1 MSAFT
6 PFNGPQCNSG
16 PSTRDITQLIE
27 AYNQLSVKLNAHIE
41 ATAPTDSA
49 VHGIVNYVNAIR
61 TQLEAIIAVKAPTT
75 ALNEVRTIAENAAT
89 QSALSQAVNTLNSL
103 IANKADANALAAKT
117 DKITTEAMQRGL
129 EALATTV
136 DNLSAAWNAYASH
149 VTDADLKLAFDCAI
163 QSATYIIGQ
172 IKAYKFI
179 DFTKWAHFAAPFAG
193 TGSLEDTS
201 NNGAFILGCMSLNW
215 EDDPNAPTEAYAHKA
230 ARAYI
235 KYVNSNPFDAICDM
249 TATKT
254 DEGYVGSLTVH
265 VTKKADT
272 WPDLA
277 FHLIV
282 GTNSAHEE
290 CVYLAVS
297 SRGLSN
303 TSGDYSNTNF
313 RACGENFLPVGVE
326 GYITPTGMLHGITS
340 APVGTGVSS
349 IVSIDNVR
357 LSSMN
362 SDAYRD
368 SQGYNLLSVVHSTD
382 PETGLPYNEL
392 FVGDPHYDAYIFRK
406 RPAMVLQDEHG
417 QNVLGYFVTAQDIV
431 NATLP
436 LGAIIGWPLQNPDHS
451 LRDIPEGFLDIT
463 NGGTINNTDY
473 PELAEMLGVDAHGE
487 AQLPVQT
494 NSIIKAFDTTTSY
507 SEGDA
512 SITDIIEFSTLNK
525 KINTEINRATTA
537 ENGLSSRI
545 DTNTANIA
553 ANTSAIEAE
562 VTRATTAEQ
571 SNAGEIVQNAANIA
585 ANTANI
591 ANNTADIA
599 QHTAAINNNTDA
611 INAERIRATGAE
623 QAINNRITSLHPNG

>member
-49 VHGIVNYVNAIR
+49 VHGIVNYVNSIR

-103 IANKADANALAAKT
+103 IADKADANALAAKT
-117 DKITTEAMQRGL
+117 DKVTTEAMQRAI
-129 EALATTV
+129 ETIAALLDDLRVEWENLDSHLLINDTTIAV
-136 DNLSAAWNAYASH
+136 
-149 VTDADLKLAFDCAI
+149 DCAI
-163 QSATYIIGQ
+163 KSAAYIIGQ
-172 IKAYKFI
+172 LKVYKSI

-201 NNGAFILGCMSLNW
+201 NNGAFILGCMSLDW
-215 EDDPNAPTEAYAHKA
+215 SDDPNAPAEAYAHKA

-282 GTNSAHEE
+282 GTNSTHEE

-297 SRGLSN
+297 SRGLASS
-303 TSGDYSNTNF
+303 SGDYSNTNF

-326 GYITPTGMLHGITS
+326 GYITPTGMLHGVTS

-382 PETGLPYNEL
+382 PDTGLPYNEL

-436 LGAIIGWPLQNPDHS
+436 IGAIIGWPLQNPDHS

-473 PELAEMLGVDAHGE
+473 PVLAEMLGVDAHGE

-494 NSIIKAFDTTTSY
+494 NSIIKAYDTTTSY

-512 SITDIIEFSTLNK
+512 SVTDIIEFSTLNK

-537 ENGLSSRI
+537 ENGLSARI
-545 DTNTANIA
+545 DTNAENIA

-562 VTRATTAEQ
+562 VQRATVAEQ
-571 SNAGEIVQNAANIA
+571 TNATNITQTTTAINQNTSAI
-585 ANTANI
+585 TQ
-591 ANNTADIA
+591 NTADIA
-599 QHTAAINNNTDA
+599 A
-611 INAERIRATGAE
+611 NAVNIAS
-623 QAINNRITSLHPNG
+623 NSDRITTETFNRTTADQALNARIDALQP